1 MNIIETWFVIAV
13 TVAVLALLCVM
24 PTLLL
29 RKRLPFPVEIVL
41 ICIEVSLTGYA
52 GTFALALGFFMR

>member
-13 TVAVLALLCVM
+13 TVAVLALLSVI

-29 RKRLPFPVEIVL
+29 RKRLPFPVGIVL
-41 ICIEVSLTGYA
+41 LCIEVSLTVFA
-52 GTFALALGFFMR
+52 GNFALALGFFMR